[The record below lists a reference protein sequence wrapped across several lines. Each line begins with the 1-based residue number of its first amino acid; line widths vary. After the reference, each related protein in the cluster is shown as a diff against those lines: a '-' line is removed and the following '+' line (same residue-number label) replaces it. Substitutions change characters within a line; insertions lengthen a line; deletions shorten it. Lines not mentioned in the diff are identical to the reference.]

1 MRGNKPDSGLA
12 PSSGFP
18 NGVLYDRSLHT
29 DICAQRILELPTSSW
44 RKAPWF
50 ASKLMVRA
58 QMDRNLA
65 YPVPEGVG
73 MSSNKP
79 HGTSHRHSIC
89 TDSVNLQGLE

>member
-1 MRGNKPDSGLA
+1 MRGNERESGLA

-18 NGVLYDRSLHT
+18 QGVPYDRSLHT

-58 QMDRNLA
+58 GMDRNLA

-79 HGTSHRHSIC
+79 RGTSHRHSVW
-89 TDSVNLQGLE
+89 TDSVNLHGLE